1 MMAMTVMAR
10 TAGSFSFPMPGQFWR
25 GLHTIWAVVTM
36 MVPFWIP
43 IIMRHLIFR
52 VPQKGS

>member
-1 MMAMTVMAR
+1 MLLVILLDL
-10 TAGSFSFPMPGQFWR
+10 
-25 GLHTIWAVVTM
+25 GLGEGHTWVVVKM

-52 VPQKGS
+52 APKRGSQF